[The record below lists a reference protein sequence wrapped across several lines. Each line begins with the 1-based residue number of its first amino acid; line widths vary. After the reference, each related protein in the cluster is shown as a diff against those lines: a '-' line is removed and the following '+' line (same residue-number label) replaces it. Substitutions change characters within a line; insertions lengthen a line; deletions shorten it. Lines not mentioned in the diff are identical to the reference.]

1 MINID
6 VGEKLHVGGLE
17 VIVIDADNANG
28 RYKVQST
35 FDSEDVPAEQQKRF
49 IFNTN

>member
-1 MINID
+1 MINIS
-6 VGEKLHVGGLE
+6 VGEKLHVHGLE

-35 FDSEDVPAEQQKRF
+35 FDSRDIWTVKVSEFDE
-49 IFNTN
+49 I

>member
-6 VGEKLHVGGLE
+6 AGEKLHVDGLE
-17 VIVIDADNANG
+17 VIVIDADNVNS

-35 FDSEDVPAEQQKRF
+35 FDDRDVWTVKVSEFDE
-49 IFNTN
+49 I